1 MSTGA
6 IPPSAEESLLI
17 AAVIG
22 LVLLRR
28 AIAQLRGTPV
38 STGRLLGYAVF
49 YGLLFALVAGVESL
63 PILPLW
69 SLGADIAA
77 AAVGTWVAVRYVER
91 NVTIY
96 EEAGRPMYRLGL
108 LVPLAYVALF
118 LGRLILEIAIGVDP
132 FAPASTSL
140 SPGAAAVLEAVD
152 ALFGFST
159 GLAIGRNIGV
169 YRAWQRSPVAP
180 PRGPGA
186 PEHS

>member
-17 AAVIG
+17 AALIG

-77 AAVGTWVAVRYVER
+77 AAVGTWVAVGYVER
-91 NVTIY
+91 TVTIY
-96 EEAGRPMYRLGL
+96 QEGGRSMYRLGL
-108 LVPLAYVALF
+108 LVPIAYLALF
-118 LGRLILEIAIGVDP
+118 LGRLLLEIAIGVDP
-132 FAPASTSL
+132 FASASTFL

-169 YRAWQRSPVAP
+169 YRAWQRFLAP
-180 PRGPGA
+180 PARGPPGS
-186 PEHS
+186 EHS